1 MKTKAHKLK
10 TYTLGLIVFAICLLH
25 NTKTNAQAFSWFN
38 GTSGQVW
45 NASDANTG
53 GRTYTL
59 PSGLIVTMTII
70 DPSNRNCDP
79 DLHNTNPFD
88 PSGGCYPSTSELDV
102 VAGDGSIRDPWDSDC
117 DPVYTQTNGNYGLNY
132 LTYGIKTATSAE
144 EVTLRFTFSR
154 PIYLNNFT
162 VSDIDYYGLAYGFN
176 NLTQYETPGNSFQ
189 DEVRFVARNA
199 VANVPLTFS
208 GVGSALSFNA
218 ATQTVKATY
227 NTNADGNVLP
237 TDLAG
242 TVTVN
247 AGATPITTLD
257 IIYSNGPEDA
267 SAEQTNGAAYYN
279 WWYSGHGATNG
290 ASDDQGIRIP
300 GFDYT
305 PCPVINFTANNIT
318 TCTGFPA
325 IFSAFSPSGGTA
337 PYTYKW
343 LNPSGVQVS
352 TSQFYTISSPTTA
365 HSGDYTVVVT
375 DANGCY
381 ATKTVTLAVNNAT
394 ASTIGSNQII
404 CSGGNP
410 AAFTVTTAAT
420 GVGTLTYQWQRS
432 TTGCSSGFSNIS
444 GATSATYD
452 PPIGLTQTTY
462 YRVIAISTL
471 NSIPC
476 TATSNC
482 VTVTVYPKPSIT
494 ALSSGFT
501 ECIGGTQ
508 TLSVTASG
516 GTPPITYQWQNGG
529 ATGATWTNIGGATTA
544 IYPPLSTTSGTTL
557 YRVIVASSAG
567 TACDTLISS
576 NITVIIV
583 NDPIVS
589 VTTIPTTVCV
599 GASVSLTAT
608 TTVGVGTC
616 NIQWQSSPDGT
627 TWTNIS
633 GATSNTYN
641 VANLAATIRYRTQ
654 LLSCTGNGCCN

>member
-1 MKTKAHKLK
+1 MKIKAHKLNIYK
-10 TYTLGLIVFAICLLH
+10 IGLIVFAISLMD

-59 PSGLIVTMTII
+59 PSGLVVTMTIV
-70 DPSNRNCDP
+70 DPNNRNGDP
-79 DLHNTNPFD
+79 NQHSPHPFD
-88 PSGGCYPSTSELDV
+88 PSGGCYPINTELDV
-102 VAGDGSIRDPWDSDC
+102 VSGNGSITDPWDSDC
-117 DPVYTQTNGNYGLNY
+117 DPVQTETNGNYGLNY
-132 LTYGIKTATSAE
+132 LTYGIRSVTSAE

-162 VSDIDYYGLAYGFN
+162 VSDIDGAGLAWTFN
-176 NLTQYETPGNSFQ
+176 NLSQYEAPGNSYQ

-208 GVGSALSFNA
+208 GVGSALTFNA
-218 ATQTVKATY
+218 ATQTVKWTY
-227 NTNADGNVLP
+227 NTNASGDLLP

-247 AGATPITTLD
+247 AGTTPITTLD
-257 IIYSNGPEDA
+257 IIYSNGPDDA
-267 SAEQTNGAAYYN
+267 AAEQSGVGYYN

-290 ASDDQGIRIP
+290 VCDDQGIRVP
-300 GFDYT
+300 GFTYT
-305 PCPVINFTANNIT
+305 PCPVITFTTNNPT
-318 TCTGFPA
+318 TCSGFPTILTA
-325 IFSAFSPSGGTA
+325 SSPAGGVA

-352 TSQFYTISSPTTA
+352 TSQFYVIGSVTNANEGNYTA
-365 HSGDYTVVVT
+365 VVT
-375 DANGCY
+375 DVNGCY
-381 ATKTVTLAVNNAT
+381 ATQTVTLTANSLT
-394 ASTIGSNQII
+394 ASTIGSDQTI

-410 AAFTVTTAAT
+410 AAFTVSTAAT
-420 GVGTLTYQWQRS
+420 GDGTLTYQWQRS

-452 PPIGLTQTTY
+452 APSGLTQTTY
-462 YRVIAISTL
+462 YRVVVTSTL

-476 TATSNC
+476 TTTSNC
-482 VTVTVYPKPSIT
+482 VTVTVYPKPTIT

-544 IYPPLSTTSGTTL
+544 IYTPLSTTSGTTL

-576 NITVIIV
+576 NITVNIV